1 MHEYLEA
8 DKQNDLI
15 KTPDKTKKKDHSYFD
30 LIHF

>member
-15 KTPDKTKKKDHSYFD
+15 KTPDKNKKKITVI
-30 LIHF
+30 LI